1 MCVCV
6 WVCVVANDPGLE
18 EGGWMA
24 QQREQ
29 EDRSIKYQVG
39 NRNGFFFGMMGDVL
53 PMRGLAV
60 KTWWIV
66 EWLVDFS
73 GRAVGGVVL
82 EAGRDGYS
90 EDSRRTR
97 GGGRGGGRR
106 DNDDDND
113 DDEGDS
119 GGRVGMGK
127 REVSGG
133 GEDDKV
139 VKKKEDK
146 PEPEPE
152 RQTQTHTY

>member
-82 EAGRDGYS
+82 EAGRVDI
-90 EDSRRTR
+90 RRTR
-97 GGGRGGGRR
+97 GGLEEEDEEEDDETTTTTMTTTRETRGVELEWGRG
-106 DNDDDND
+106 
-113 DDEGDS
+113 
-119 GGRVGMGK
+119 K
-127 REVSGG
+127 
-133 GEDDKV
+133 
-139 VKKKEDK
+139 
-146 PEPEPE
+146 
-152 RQTQTHTY
+152 